1 MFVVFCLLF
10 ADRSLLFVVC
20 SLLCVAWCFLLAVF
34 VRCCLSRH
42 VCCPWSCVC
51 VFFRYACLRGVC
63 CLMLVVGLVRFFVS
77 VTILSFSLLL
87 RLPFVVVVVVAA
99 VGGDGVAAVV
109 YLF

>member
-1 MFVVFCLLF
+1 MF

-20 SLLCVAWCFLLAVF
+20 SSLCVACFFLLAVF

-42 VCCPWSCVC
+42 VCVVLGRVC
-51 VFFRYACLRGVC
+51 VFFRYVCLRDVC
-63 CLMLVVGLVRFFVS
+63 CLRLVVGLVRLFVS

-87 RLPFVVVVVVAA
+87 RLPFVSVVA
-99 VGGDGVAAVV
+99 VGGDGVAVGV